1 MRAPFLSVVVPAYN
15 EERTVGELLKRVLA
29 TPHEKEVI
37 VVDDGSTDRTPEI
50 LRGFRKDPRVR
61 VLRNDR
67 NRGKGASVA
76 RALEACRGE
85 VVIIQDADLEYDP
98 ADYDGLLGPIV
109 EGRADAV
116 YGTRFHTGPRRAL
129 LFWHSVGNW
138 IVTTFSNMLTD
149 LNLTDMETGFKAFR
163 REVVRGMKLRARRFG
178 FEAEITAKL
187 VRAKARIY
195 EVPVSYHGRTY
206 REGKKLTWRDG
217 LAALFWVFRFRLMD

>member
-1 MRAPFLSVVVPAYN
+1 MQAQLLSVVVPAYN
-15 EERTVGELLKRVLA
+15 EERTVEELLRRVLS

-50 LRGFRKDPRVR
+50 LRGFQGESRVKI
-61 VLRNDR
+61 LTNEK

-76 RALEACRGE
+76 RAISECRGE
-85 VVIIQDADLEYDP
+85 IVLIQDADLEYDP
-98 ADYDGLLGPIV
+98 DDYDRLLGPIL

-116 YGTRFHTGPRRAL
+116 YGSRFHTGPRRVL
-129 LFWHSVGNW
+129 LFWHSVGNRV
-138 IVTTFSNMLTD
+138 VTTFSNMLTD

-163 REVVRGMKLRARRFG
+163 RELVRGMKLRSRRFG

-187 VRAKARIY
+187 ARADARIY

-206 REGKKLTWRDG
+206 REGKKLTWWDG
-217 LAALFWVFRFRLMD
+217 LAALLWIFRFWLRD

>member
-1 MRAPFLSVVVPAYN
+1 MGRPFLSVIVPAYN
-15 EERTVGELLKRVLA
+15 EGRTIGESLARVLA

-37 VVDDGSTDRTPEI
+37 VVDDGSTDRTPEV
-50 LRGFRKDPRVR
+50 LRGFEGDGRVV
-61 VLRNDR
+61 VLRNEK

-76 RALEACRGE
+76 RAIQKCRGE
-85 VVIIQDADLEYDP
+85 IVLIQDADLEYDP
-98 ADYDGLLGPIV
+98 ADYGKLLGPMI

-116 YGTRFHTGPRRAL
+116 FGTRFHTGPRRVL

-138 IVTTFSNMLTD
+138 IVTTVSNMLTD

-163 REVVRGMKLRARRFG
+163 GELARGMKLRSRRFG

-187 VRAKARIY
+187 ARAGARIY

-217 LAALFWVFRFRLMD
+217 LAALFWILRFWLRD

>member
-1 MRAPFLSVVVPAYN
+1 MRAPLLSVVVPAYN
-15 EERTVGELLKRVLA
+15 EERTIGELLEKVLA
-29 TPHEKEVI
+29 TPHEKELI

-50 LRGFRKDPRVR
+50 LRAFQEDLRVK
-61 VLRNDR
+61 VLTNGK

-76 RALEACRGE
+76 RALPQCRGE
-85 VVIIQDADLEYDP
+85 IVLIQDADLEYDP
-98 ADYDGLLGPIV
+98 SDYDRLLGPIL

-116 YGTRFHTGPRRAL
+116 YGSRFHTGPRRVL

-163 REVVRGMKLRARRFG
+163 REILGGMELRARRFG

-187 VRAKARIY
+187 ARANARIY

-217 LAALFWVFRFRLMD
+217 LAALFWIFRFWLRD